1 MNTADK
7 QIASVYKVLGNL
19 AGQEVWIN
27 STSSE
32 RWVLI
37 SIQADIEEQI
47 LALLTKKGFT
57 VEAETASVLYVSNPR
72 IK

>member
-7 QIASVYKVLGNL
+7 QLASVYKVLGNL
-19 AGQEVWIN
+19 AGEQVWIN

-32 RWVLI
+32 RWVLV

-47 LALLTKKGFT
+47 AALFAKKGFT
-57 VEAETASVLYVSNPR
+57 VEAESASVLYVSNPR

>member
-1 MNTADK
+1 MNTAEK
-7 QIASVYKVLGNL
+7 QLNSVYKVLGNL

-32 RWVLI
+32 RWVLV

-47 LALLTKKGFT
+47 AGLFAKKGFT
-57 VEAETASVLYVSNPR
+57 VEAETPSVLYVSNPR